1 MVIPL
6 NGTIMPCDAVLIN
19 GTCIVN
25 ESMLTGKLNEMRKI
39 RWVVYNESRLS
50 GCWWIYFKIS
60 CAIYLFF
67 MNVMNVMDIE
77 VCFCFFIFILRGPNS
92 ALCSAVILNHHAG
105 HHCIS
110 WHAPV
115 YSFWYE
121 EMLYSMGRRKKPL
134 LTENAVYLLP
144 YLMC

>member
-39 RWVVYNESRLS
+39 RLVVYNESRLS
-50 GCWWIYFKIS
+50 SCWWIYFKIS
-60 CAIYLFF
+60 YAVYLFF
-67 MNVMNVMDIE
+67 INVMNVMDIE
-77 VCFCFFIFILRGPNS
+77 VFFLFLIFILSGPNS
-92 ALCSAVILNHHAG
+92 ALCLPVILNHHIG

-110 WHAPV
+110 WHVPV
-115 YSFWYE
+115 YFFNMRKCFIVRE
-121 EMLYSMGRRKKPL
+121 EERSRGL
-134 LTENAVYLLP
+134 
-144 YLMC
+144 